1 MTLQE
6 SQDQDQFLWRLHQG
20 NQDLSQ
26 MMDPTSQDQDLDLCQ
41 LTAQIDQD
49 QCQELPQENQ
59 DPIPDQVQEHHQQ
72 NQNLTQ
78 DQFQEYPREDQ
89 DQALGLSQDLNLEQF
104 QVPDQN
110 QVGCYLNTY
119 LTFYKSISLYF
130 RLSSTKKSPTKNT

>member
-6 SQDQDQFLWRLHQG
+6 SQDQDQCLWRLHQG

-59 DPIPDQVQEHHQQ
+59 DPIPDLVQEHHQQ

-89 DQALGLSQDLNLEQF
+89 DQALGLSQDLNLDQF

-110 QVGCYLNTY
+110 QVG
-119 LTFYKSISLYF
+119 FFS
-130 RLSSTKKSPTKNT
+130 